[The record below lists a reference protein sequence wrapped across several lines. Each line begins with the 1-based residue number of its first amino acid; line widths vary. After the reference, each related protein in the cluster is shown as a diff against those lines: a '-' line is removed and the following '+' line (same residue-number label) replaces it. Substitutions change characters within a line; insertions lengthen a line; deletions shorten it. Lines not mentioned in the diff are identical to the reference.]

1 MNGWKSGSR
10 PNFVRRGGSPAL
22 TVTSAAKA
30 SEDPWAWTKDEAQG
44 AEATQQKQRLVYTIR
59 RLPEDHRQ
67 LAVDMGYK
75 EGQPVRSM
83 PYAISDAERPVAAQV
98 MALPRRSEDSLFVL
112 KGEQGRRAL
121 ETLLASVELRSP
133 SGRIMRAAPPYVGIE
148 RWDAGPDGSQRF
160 VLIEGRDAELL
171 HNAGGAVVMD
181 HDSIAMV
188 ETTIDPETAYRLAVS
203 GDLPPEASAVVA
215 ERLTAIAPEAA
226 PRAVRIERSTAVPR
240 PRMTLDRDGDVPIAR
255 IGAEYDGMAVDDLGR
270 GGEARSYDPE
280 NGVLRVVA
288 RDARAERRIL
298 AEAGSQGLEAT
309 DDASVRRFP
318 GEGTDFDAVLYHEG
332 QRLRLENEGWS
343 VGEAPLWNLRAERI
357 TRMQLR
363 IHDKSEDDA
372 GYLLDVIG
380 DGQAVEF
387 IDPLAE
393 IARSIPDDLEDE
405 AEIHDVLRQYVRG
418 DDAAV
423 RSREGRMW
431 IMPAGEFLTIVTS
444 LRHILTAP
452 RGPAEPLRADLYSI
466 ADLATI
472 SGDIGL
478 TSPDSLTRLFNAMQ
492 AGEATPIDWPAGFT
506 GDRDPRQLAAAS
518 WMRTLFDT
526 GYGGILADDVG
537 YGKTIEIGLHVASL
551 REAGLLEQGALIAAP
566 NNAVQDWARKLA
578 AFFPDLPFV
587 VWHEDSRPAIAEN
600 DIVITSHELT
610 KRKGSPIN
618 QRPWTLAVLDEAQ
631 DAKKPNSALAFV
643 FGAIVAKQKIPV
655 TATPVENST
664 EDLWTLMNIA
674 NRGLLGLLPAFR
686 KTIIEPIEK
695 ECSVAAVNRINAL
708 TAPFQ
713 LMRIDPDRPL
723 PIIEDVVVEL
733 TGEQKIAYNNVIA
746 LLRQRFEKRMAHAK
760 ETGRGEA
767 ALGMS
772 VLMSITRAR
781 QLCCSPLLMP
791 GGATRPMTAYG
802 ASLKTRAMVDKAR
815 GLVDQGKRIIV
826 FSSWT
831 GHLDIIASTMNSMEI
846 RTVQYDGRM
855 SRKDKTAAEA
865 AFKAGE
871 ADVILMTTKSG
882 GRALDFN
889 EADAIFFADPW
900 WNPKVE
906 RQGIGRATR
915 RGQEKTIRVYRFL
928 TASPVESRI
937 MKIHHRKDRL
947 SELLKPGQII
957 ETTSTISLEDM
968 AELLETFAVASDELR
983 MAA

>member
-1 MNGWKSGSR
+1 MNGWNPNAR
-10 PNFVRRGGSPAL
+10 PTFVRRSGPPAIS
-22 TVTSAAKA
+22 VTTAAKA
-30 SEDPWAWTKDEAQG
+30 PVDPWAWTKDETQG
-44 AEATQQKQRLVYTIR
+44 ADAPEQKQRLVYTIR
-59 RLPEDHRQ
+59 RLPEDRRQ
-67 LAVDMGYK
+67 LAVDMAYK

-133 SGRIMRAAPPYVGIE
+133 AGRVIRAAQPYAGIE
-148 RWDAGPDGSQRF
+148 RWDAGADGSQRF
-160 VLIEGRDAELL
+160 VLVEGRDAELI

-181 HDSIAMV
+181 HDTIAMV
-188 ETTIDPETAYRLAVS
+188 ETTIDPETAYRLATS
-203 GDLPPEASAVVA
+203 GDLPPEASTAVA
-215 ERLTAIAPEAA
+215 ERLASLVPRAA
-226 PRAVRIERSTAVPR
+226 PRAVRIERTTGTPR
-240 PRMTLDRDGDVPIAR
+240 PRMTLDRDGETPIAR
-255 IGAEYDGMAVDDLGR
+255 IGAEYDGVAVDDLGR
-270 GGEARSYDPE
+270 GGETRSYDPE
-280 NGVLRVVA
+280 SGVLRVVA
-288 RDARAERRIL
+288 RDARAERMIL
-298 AEAGSQGLEAT
+298 AQASTQGLEAT
-309 DDASVRRFP
+309 DDAAIHRFP
-318 GEGTDFDAVLYHEG
+318 GQGADFDAALYDES
-332 QRLRLENEGWS
+332 QRDRLLSEGWT
-343 VGEAPLWNLRAERI
+343 VGEAPLWNLRPRRI
-357 TRMQLR
+357 TRMQL
-363 IHDKSEDDA
+363 DVAKAADDA

-387 IDPLAE
+387 IDPLAA
-393 IARSIPDDLEDE
+393 IARAIPDDVEDE
-405 AEIHDVLRQYVRG
+405 AEVHEILRAHVRG
-418 DDAAV
+418 EDAAV
-423 RSREGRMW
+423 RSKEGRLW
-431 IMPAGEFLTIVTS
+431 IMPASEFLAIVTS

-452 RGPAEPLRADLYSI
+452 RGEAEPLRTDLYSI

-472 SGDIGL
+472 SRDVGL

-492 AGEATPIDWPAGFT
+492 SGEATPIDWPAGFA
-506 GDRDPRQLAAAS
+506 GDRDVRQLAAAS
-518 WMRTLFDT
+518 WMRALFDT

-537 YGKTIEIGLHVASL
+537 YGKTIEIGLHLASL
-551 REAGLLEQGALIAAP
+551 REAGLLVNGALIAAP
-566 NNAVQDWARKLA
+566 NNAVDEWARKLS
-578 AFFPDLPFV
+578 AFFPDMPYV
-587 VWHEDSRPAIAEN
+587 VWHGRSRPATAEG
-600 DIVITSHELT
+600 DIVITSHDLV
-610 KRKGSPIN
+610 KRDACPLN
-618 QRPWTLAVLDEAQ
+618 QRSWTVGVLDEAQ
-631 DAKKPNSALAFV
+631 DAKKANGALAFV
-643 FGAIVAKQKIPV
+643 FGAIAATQKIPV

-674 NRGLLGLLPAFR
+674 NEGLLGHLPAFR

-695 ECSVAAVNRINAL
+695 EASVAAVNRLNAL

-713 LMRIDPDRPL
+713 LMRIDADRPL
-723 PIIEDVVVEL
+723 PVIEDVVVEM
-733 TGEQKIAYNNVIA
+733 TAEQKIAYNNVIA
-746 LLRQRFEKRMAHAK
+746 LLRQRFEKRMA
-760 ETGRGEA
+760 ETRRTGRGEA
-767 ALGMS
+767 RLGMS

-791 GGATRPMTAYG
+791 GGATRPMTPYG
-802 ASLKTRAMVDKAR
+802 ASLKTRAIVDKAR

-831 GHLDIIASTMNSMEI
+831 GHLDIIASAMHSMEI

-889 EADAIFFADPW
+889 EADAVFFADPW

-915 RGQEKTIRVYRFL
+915 RGQDKTILVYRFL

-947 SELLKPGQII
+947 SELLKPGQIV
-957 ETTSTISLEDM
+957 ETTSTISLDDM
-968 AELLETFAVASDELR
+968 AELLEMFAVASDELR